1 MCAGARRCPPEVR
14 SFSRVKDLV
23 DMALL
28 IGDSALDR
36 QRLLEALRL
45 TFQRRKTHHLPN
57 LLEAPPL
64 AWAVPFES
72 LAKECWLVPD
82 ILAVFE
88 RVSVFYMDVIGDRNA
103 R

>member
-1 MCAGARRCPPEVR
+1 
-14 SFSRVKDLV
+14 VKDLV

-28 IGDSALDR
+28 IGDSALDQ

-57 LLEAPPL
+57 LLEVPPL

-72 LAKECWLVPD
+72 LAKECGLEPD
-82 ILAVFE
+82 LLAVFE
-88 RVSVFYMDVIGDRNA
+88 RVRAFYVYVIGDPNSP
-103 R
+103 